1 MRTILVT
8 GATDGL
14 GRYLAA
20 RLAEG
25 GARVIVHGR
34 SAERAEAVVREI
46 RHATGGED
54 RAEVLLADL
63 ASLREVDRLAEEV
76 IRRHDRLDVLVSN
89 AGIGGGSPGDGR
101 ALSADGVELRFAVNY
116 LAGYHLTRRFLP
128 LLAAAASAQAPARV
142 VNVASVGQ
150 RPIDFD
156 DPMLEHGYSGW
167 SAYSQSKLAQ
177 ITSTVDLA
185 AELRERHITVN
196 ALHPATYMDT
206 TMVREGGIS
215 PMNSVATGGAA
226 VLRLIDGEAQE
237 LGTGRYFD
245 GQRPARADAQA
256 YDAEA
261 QRRLRELSD
270 ALISKALG

>member
-1 MRTILVT
+1 MRTILIT

-14 GRYLAA
+14 GRHLAS

-34 SAERAEAVVREI
+34 SAERARAVREEV
-46 RHATGGED
+46 RRATGED
-54 RAEVLLADL
+54 LAEVLLADL
-63 ASLREVDRLAEEV
+63 ASLREADRLAEEV

-89 AGIGGGSPGDGR
+89 AGIGGGPPGGGR
-101 ALSADGVELRFAVNY
+101 ALSPDGVELRFAVNY
-116 LAGYHLTRRFLP
+116 LAGYHLTRRLLP
-128 LLAAAASAQAPARV
+128 LLTAAATPQAPARV
-142 VNVASVGQ
+142 INVASAGQ
-150 RPIDFD
+150 RPLDFA

-167 SAYSQSKLAQ
+167 AAYSQSKLAQ
-177 ITSTVDLA
+177 ITSTMDLA

-226 VLRLIDGEAQE
+226 VLRLIDGDTEA
-237 LGTGRYFD
+237 LGTGGYFD
-245 GQRPARADAQA
+245 GQRAARADAQA
-256 YDAEA
+256 YDAKA

-270 ALISKALG
+270 ALIAGALN